1 MTKIMPSPRRETS
14 ARRDERRQVC
24 PRAMTQQAL
33 IVWLLVRL
41 SRESRVESSL
51 HEEGIDPS
59 TVLKSDLG
67 EPAGMDEAR

>member
-1 MTKIMPSPRRETS
+1 
-14 ARRDERRQVC
+14 
-24 PRAMTQQAL
+24 MTQQAP

-51 HEEGIDPS
+51 QEEGIDPS
-59 TVLKSDLG
+59 TVLESDLG